1 MQTLLDIL
9 ASGVHDTKNQLFL
22 AESLLSAAESAH
34 GIDLGDAR
42 YAIESASARLNR
54 TLAAYRLLREGAG
67 LAIVPTVIA
76 DLIEEI
82 ALEQKSHL
90 NKLGISL
97 EIDCPVV
104 DEWALD
110 RDLVADMLNNAV
122 QNAARFA
129 SQRIRLSARIEDNSL
144 VLSVDDDGPGF
155 TPLPP
160 TTGVGLQLAARLAE
174 LHVRRDRH
182 GSLSLSNDGPL
193 GGARFVLRL
202 P

>member
-144 VLSVDDDGPGF
+144 VLSVDDDGTGF

>member
-144 VLSVDDDGPGF
+144 VLSVDDDGTGF

-182 GSLSLSNDGPL
+182 GSLSLSNDSPL

>member
-34 GIDLGDAR
+34 DIDLGEVR
-42 YAIESASARLNR
+42 YAIEAAAARLNR
-54 TLAAYRLLREGAG
+54 TLAAYRLLRDGAR
-67 LAIVPTVIA
+67 LAIVPTVVA

-90 NKLGISL
+90 SKLGISL
-97 EIDCPVV
+97 ETDCPVV

-129 SQRIRLSARIEDNSL
+129 GQCIRLAARVEDSAL

-155 TPLPP
+155 NPLPP

-174 LHVRRDRH
+174 LHVRRDRR

>member
-182 GSLSLSNDGPL
+182 GSLSLSNDSPL

>member
-1 MQTLLDIL
+1 MQTLIDIL

-22 AESLLSAAESAH
+22 AESLLSAAEATH
-34 GIDLGDAR
+34 GIDLGEAR
-42 YAIESASARLNR
+42 YAIEAAATRLNR

-67 LAIVPTVIA
+67 LSIVPAVVG

-82 ALEQKSHL
+82 ALEQRAHL
-90 NKLGISL
+90 GKLGISL

-110 RDLVADMLNNAV
+110 RDLVADMLNNAI

-129 SQRIRLSARIEDNSL
+129 KQRIRLAARIDDNSL
-144 VLSVDDDGPGF
+144 LLSVDDDGPGF
-155 TPLPP
+155 NPLPP

-174 LHVRRDRH
+174 LHVRRNQR
-182 GSLSLSNDGPL
+182 GSLSLSNAGPL
-193 GGARFVLRL
+193 GGACYVLRL

>member
-34 GIDLGDAR
+34 GIDLGEAR
-42 YAIESASARLNR
+42 YAIEAASARLNR
-54 TLAAYRLLREGAG
+54 TLAAYRLLREGTG
-67 LAIVPTVIA
+67 LAIVPTVVG
-76 DLIEEI
+76 DLIDEI
-82 ALEQKSHL
+82 ALEQKAHL
-90 NKLGISL
+90 GKLGISL

-129 SQRIRLSARIEDNSL
+129 KQRIRLAARVDDDTL
-144 VLSVDDDGPGF
+144 LLSVDDDGPGF
-155 TPLPP
+155 NSLPP

-174 LHVRRDRH
+174 LHVRRNRH
-182 GSLSLSNDGPL
+182 GNLGLSNDGPL
-193 GGARFVLRL
+193 GGAHFVLRL